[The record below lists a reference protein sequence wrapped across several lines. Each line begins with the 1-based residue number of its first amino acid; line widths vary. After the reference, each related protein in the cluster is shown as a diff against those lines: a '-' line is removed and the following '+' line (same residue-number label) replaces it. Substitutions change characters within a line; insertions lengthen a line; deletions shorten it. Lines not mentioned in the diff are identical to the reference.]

1 MCTKCVKGKHRKHEI
16 KSFKKGMELAGQQIS
31 IKKLELSERL
41 EKYELLES
49 RMEKLRQDV
58 GGKW

>member
-1 MCTKCVKGKHRKHEI
+1 
-16 KSFKKGMELAGQQIS
+16 MELAGQQIS